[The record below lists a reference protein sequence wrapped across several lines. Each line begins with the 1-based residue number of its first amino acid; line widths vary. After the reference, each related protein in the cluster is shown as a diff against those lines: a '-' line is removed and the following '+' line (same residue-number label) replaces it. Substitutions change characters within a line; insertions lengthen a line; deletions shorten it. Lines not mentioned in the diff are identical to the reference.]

1 MESLRRTFEHEIKN
15 VVKAEEEIPFQ
26 MRKTESARKLIVKL
40 QKFRYLEEKLKE
52 KPNSSGIIM
61 SGLSKYKDTEG
72 DRDTVKRLLEE
83 LKEDLE
89 SYKAKCIDIELRRKL
104 RNVIAD
110 VCGGIKYFS
119 KIEIF
124 REKAEENGYFEIFS
138 DYLHMLWCI
147 SY

>member
-1 MESLRRTFEHEIKN
+1 MN
-15 VVKAEEEIPFQ
+15 
-26 MRKTESARKLIVKL
+26 
-40 QKFRYLEEKLKE
+40 
-52 KPNSSGIIM
+52 
-61 SGLSKYKDTEG
+61 GLSKYKDIEG

-119 KIEIF
+119 KIEF
-124 REKAEENGYFEIFS
+124 LGKK
-138 DYLHMLWCI
+138 
-147 SY
+147 